1 MNVATKHL
9 VEMAD
14 GTLKEKGLLP
24 EADEAGV
31 LDTDRFLYELC
42 GGAYDSRKNPLGYY
56 YHYAGLEA
64 RNLITGYNKD
74 KKKQRAAGML
84 VYREELDNQPHIKGY
99 AGPMY
104 NGVDGK
110 TGKIIIRYEA

>member
-1 MNVATKHL
+1 MNVITKHL

-14 GTLKEKGLLP
+14 GTLKEKELLP
-24 EADEAGV
+24 EAEETRV

-42 GGAYDSRKNPLGYY
+42 GGAYGGRSY

-99 AGPMY
+99 NGPMY
-104 NGVDGK
+104 NGIDEK